1 MLYIF
6 RYTILIHPNFLL
18 LLLLKL
24 CYFIFKHFLLLLILS
39 FWVFFHLVKLLLL
52 EINLSLH
59 ILALMSYL
67 SELRLCL
74 HELFSYLN
82 ISTMFK
88 VHEWISHLIL
98 KLYFISIRILDI
110 ILRFIF
116 ECAFSRIII
125 IVLIT
130 LINF

>member
-6 RYTILIHPNFLL
+6 RYTILIHPNFILF
-18 LLLLKL
+18 LLLKL
-24 CYFIFKHFLLLLILS
+24 RYFVFKHLLLLLILP
-39 FWVFFHLVKLLLL
+39 FWIFFHLVILLLL

-67 SELRLCL
+67 SEPRLCL

-82 ISTMFK
+82 ISTMFE
-88 VHEWISHLIL
+88 VHEWISDLIL
-98 KLYFISIRILDI
+98 RLYFISISILNI

-116 ECAFSRIII
+116 VCAFGRLII
-125 IVLIT
+125 IVLISF
-130 LINF
+130 INF